1 VTVKRWTICAA
12 GAVTLLLAGCETITD
27 VPAGPLA
34 VGDFQATTAREWSD
48 ITRTVPGQPAYVRLL
63 SIDGPLLNRLYIIG
77 PMAPGDAIVRT
88 PDKNSRTPTYR
99 NAMSPTEVVELV
111 TDSVAALD
119 YQRPEASGLRPAK
132 FAGEDALRFDIA
144 TKTKDGLDISGSA
157 ETAEI
162 KGKLYV
168 VLYLAPTEHYYG
180 AHLPDVDA
188 ILASTR
194 PKG

>member
-1 VTVKRWTICAA
+1 MCAA
-12 GAVTLLLAGCETITD
+12 GAAVLLLAGCETITD

-34 VGDFQATTAREWSD
+34 VGDAYQATTGREWSD
-48 ITRTVPGQPAYVRLL
+48 ITRAVANQPANVRLL

-77 PMAPGDAIVRT
+77 PMSPGDAIVKPQGKDT
-88 PDKNSRTPTYR
+88 RTPTYR
-99 NAMSPTEVVELV
+99 GAMSPNELVELV

-119 YQRPEASGLRPAK
+119 YQRPQASGLRPAK

-180 AHLPDVDA
+180 AHLPDVEA